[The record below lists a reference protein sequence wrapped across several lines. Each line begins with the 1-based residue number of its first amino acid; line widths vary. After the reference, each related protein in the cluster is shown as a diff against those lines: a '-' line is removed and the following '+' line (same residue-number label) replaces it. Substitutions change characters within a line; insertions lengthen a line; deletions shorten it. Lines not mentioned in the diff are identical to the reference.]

1 MAGRPSFV
9 LDERRAERETPKTGR
24 HETIDH
30 GPPNTFMSAE
40 PLLRMEGITKIFSG
54 VVALDGV
61 DFRLERGEVHALVG
75 ENGAGKSTLI
85 KIMTGAYRR
94 DGGRAWLEGR
104 EVNFASPEEAQAEGV
119 VAVYQE
125 VNLLMFRTVAEN
137 IFLGREPRRFGLIDW
152 KRMNRDTQAIL
163 DRLGLNIKPETTLGR
178 LNIALRQMVAIARG
192 VSVGAKVVVLDEPT
206 SSLTEHEVSIL
217 YDVIRRLKAE
227 GVGLVY
233 ISHRFDELYTVCD
246 SVTVLR
252 DGKFVAT
259 RPLAGLEKIDLVCLM
274 LGKQRDELQK
284 KGATAFG
291 DAQPDAE
298 RPADSR
304 RPLLRAENLTRGRKL
319 DGVTLGAARG
329 EIVGMAGLLGSG
341 RTETARA
348 IFGADPV
355 DRGAVYLEGERLKLG
370 SPGDAIDAGIAF
382 LSEDRKAEGIIPE
395 LSVRENLTLAA
406 LPALS
411 KLGIVSRAE
420 QGAVVDRFMKRLGI
434 KAASAEQKIR
444 ELSGG
449 NQQKVL
455 LARWLCK
462 NPKFLILDEPT
473 RGIDI
478 GAKGEIQS
486 LINELA
492 GQGLGVLMIS
502 SELEELVEGSSRVVV
517 MRDGR
522 AVAELRGPGITQDNI
537 IHAMAEGDAQPDEAV
552 DGRSS

>member
-1 MAGRPSFV
+1 
-9 LDERRAERETPKTGR
+9 
-24 HETIDH
+24 
-30 GPPNTFMSAE
+30 
-40 PLLRMEGITKIFSG
+40 MEGIRKVFSG

-61 DFRLERGEVHALVG
+61 DCTVERGEVHALVG

-94 DGGRAWLEGR
+94 DGGRVLLEGR
-104 EVNFASPEEAQAEGV
+104 EVNFRSPEEAQGEGV

-152 KRMNRDTQAIL
+152 KRMNADAGAIL
-163 DRLGLNIKPETTLGR
+163 TRLGLDIDPTATLGT

-192 VSVGAKVVVLDEPT
+192 VSFGAKVVVLDEPT
-206 SSLTEHEVSIL
+206 SSLTEHEVSLL

-227 GVGLVY
+227 GVGVVY

-246 SVTVLR
+246 RVTVLR

-274 LGKQRDELQK
+274 LGKQREELRKQ
-284 KGATAFG
+284 GATAFG
-291 DAQPDAE
+291 E
-298 RPADSR
+298 HRADTKAANEA
-304 RPLLRAENLTRGRKL
+304 PLLRAENLTRGRKL
-319 DGVTLGAARG
+319 DHVSLEAARG

-348 IFGADPV
+348 IFGADSIDDGRV
-355 DRGAVYLEGERLKLG
+355 ELEGKPLSLG
-370 SPGDAIDAGIAF
+370 SPRDAIEAGLAF
-382 LSEDRKAEGIIPE
+382 LTEDRKAEGIIPE

-406 LPALS
+406 LPEMT
-411 KLGIVSRAE
+411 KLGIVSRAKQNE
-420 QGAVVDRFMKRLGI
+420 IVERFMKRLGI
-434 KAASAEQKIR
+434 KASSAEQKIR

-492 GQGLGVLMIS
+492 TSGLGVLMIS

-522 AVAELRGPGITQDNI
+522 CVAELRGAEISQDNI
-537 IHAMAEGDAQPDEAV
+537 IHAMAEGSAASENAGGVGTDV
-552 DGRSS
+552 

>member
-1 MAGRPSFV
+1 
-9 LDERRAERETPKTGR
+9 
-24 HETIDH
+24 
-30 GPPNTFMSAE
+30 
-40 PLLRMEGITKIFSG
+40 MEGIRKVFSG

-61 DFRLERGEVHALVG
+61 DCTVERGEVHALVG

-85 KIMTGAYRR
+85 KIMTGAYYR
-94 DGGRAWLEGR
+94 DGGRVLLDGS
-104 EVNFASPEEAQAEGV
+104 EVDFRSPEEAQGEGV

-137 IFLGREPRRFGLIDW
+137 IFLGREPRRLGLIDW
-152 KRMNRDTQAIL
+152 KRMNADAGAIL
-163 DRLGLNIKPETTLGR
+163 ARLGLDIDPAATLGT

-192 VSVGAKVVVLDEPT
+192 VSFGAKVVVLDEPT

-227 GVGLVY
+227 GVGVVY

-246 SVTVLR
+246 RVTVLR

-274 LGKQRDELQK
+274 LGKQREELQK
-284 KGATAFG
+284 RGATAFG
-291 DAQPDAE
+291 AHHADAAAAGADAK
-298 RPADSR
+298 
-304 RPLLRAENLTRGRKL
+304 PLLRAENLTRGRKL
-319 DGVTLGAARG
+319 DHVSLEAGRG

-355 DRGAVYLEGERLKLG
+355 DDGRVELEGRPLNLG
-370 SPGDAIDAGIAF
+370 SPRDAIEAGLAF
-382 LSEDRKAEGIIPE
+382 LTEDRKAEGIIPE

-406 LPALS
+406 LPEMT
-411 KLGIVSRAE
+411 KLGVVSRAKQNE
-420 QGAVVDRFMKRLGI
+420 IVERFMKRLGI
-434 KAASAEQKIR
+434 KASSAEQKIR

-492 GQGLGVLMIS
+492 ASGLGVLMIS

-522 AVAELRGPGITQDNI
+522 CVAELSGAEISQDNI
-537 IHAMAEGDAQPDEAV
+537 IHAMAEGSKE
-552 DGRSS
+552 